1 LGEEVGG
8 NLCCVLSD
16 YDFEMVVESPLQEE
30 FPSQEEFGWRFWDV
44 VAVWLDAW
52 LMLIPILSAR

>member
-8 NLCCVLSD
+8 NLCCVLFD
-16 YDFEMVVESPLQEE
+16 YDFEMVVESPL
-30 FPSQEEFGWRFWDV
+30 QEEFGWRFWDV